1 MIGAVPAY
9 EMIRASTG
17 PTAAQRAALVTD
29 ITKAPTLNQN
39 LPHPTAGVTPT
50 SAAKPGAVS
59 AVKAA
64 TTPATAAGSNTTVY
78 IAAGVAALLVIGV
91 VVVKAKKKKK
101 R

>member
-17 PTAAQRAALVTD
+17 PTAAQRTALVSDLSKT
-29 ITKAPTLNQN
+29 PSLNQN

-50 SAAKPGAVS
+50 STAKPAAVS

-64 TTPATAAGSNTTVY
+64 TPAAASSNEAVY
-78 IAAGVAALLVIGV
+78 IAAAVAALLVVGV
-91 VVVKAKKKKK
+91 VIVKAKKKK
-101 R
+101 RR